1 MNNPSFKYKMGSI
14 DPSRANSPLLQKK
27 MAETYTYLATSPE
40 ANQTT
45 GTCYDDPQYIAT
57 SSAYSRNPEN
67 IEQLMTLTR
76 TFIQTPM
83 VVSLDPARYWHN
95 EQL

>member
-1 MNNPSFKYKMGSI
+1 LIHPGQIRHY
-14 DPSRANSPLLQKK
+14 SRKK
-27 MAETYTYLATSPE
+27 WPK
-40 ANQTT
+40 
-45 GTCYDDPQYIAT
+45 PIYIWQLT

-95 EQL
+95 EQF